1 MKEINLVAGFDP
13 ENPLNDDLERAANAV
28 GWKLNRITHVE
39 PEKIR
44 RGELGDV
51 LSDNV
56 LWRRELDG
64 NTQEENDLVWEWL
77 NKHGKTTIN
86 THVVGG
92 RIRPIDKYFQQE
104 LYAKDEILR
113 DSAVPSFVVRNV
125 SELAKLLEE
134 KKIDFPF
141 VLKPRYGSLGKDI
154 IYIDNLRDML
164 VKVAGLSNL
173 ENMTV
178 EPYIDSDYDWRVFV
192 IDGKAIG
199 VMRKEGNKE
208 NPLDFEAKSAGWQK
222 WNEEEP
228 EIRDEVIRLAEA
240 AARVLNLEYAGVDII
255 RDKRARKYYVLE
267 TNLSA
272 GWYNGFSEVTGA
284 DVAGAL
290 VEYFVKREK

>member
-199 VMRKEGNKE
+199 VMRKEGN
-208 NPLDFEAKSAGWQK
+208 NTPVIMLTA
-222 WNEEEP
+222 
-228 EIRDEVIRLAEA
+228 RDS

>member
-1 MKEINLVAGFDP
+1 M
-13 ENPLNDDLERAANAV
+13 
-28 GWKLNRITHVE
+28 
-39 PEKIR
+39 
-44 RGELGDV
+44 
-51 LSDNV
+51 
-56 LWRRELDG
+56 
-64 NTQEENDLVWEWL
+64 